1 MISAL
6 MSSRCNAPRS
16 TGRSAASLSAGTT
29 TEITGA
35 VFPHNGRAYAR
46 SRPRHIRVPQRAGLQ
61 LEVVEAALDH
71 VADADDAAQL
81 SLVDDRHMA
90 YPVQGHRRHDEF
102 DSVGRP
108 ARHHLARHQIGDAPV
123 QQLGAVFR
131 EAVDDLALD
140 RKSTRLNSSHS

>member
-81 SLVDDRHMA
+81 SLVDDRPMA
-90 YPVQGHRRHDEF
+90 YPVQGPRPHADF
-102 DSVGRP
+102 DRVGR
-108 ARHHLARHQIGDAPV
+108 
-123 QQLGAVFR
+123 
-131 EAVDDLALD
+131 LALHHPGAP
-140 RKSTRLNSSHS
+140 TPGEPP